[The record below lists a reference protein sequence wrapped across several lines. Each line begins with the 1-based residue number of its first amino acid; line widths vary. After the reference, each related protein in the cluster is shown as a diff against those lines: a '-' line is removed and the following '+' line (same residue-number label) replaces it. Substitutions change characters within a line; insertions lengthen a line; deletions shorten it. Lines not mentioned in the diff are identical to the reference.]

1 MDYLW
6 SPWRYQY
13 MSGAARPDG
22 CIFCDMA
29 ASDPAHDRERLI
41 LYRGRFNLIVLNLF
55 PYNCGHAMIAPYQ
68 HTATLAALDSGTM
81 TEMMELT
88 RDLEA
93 ALKSAYHPQGYNF
106 GMNLGRAAGAGI
118 EDHLHFHVLPRWIGD
133 ANFMTTVGEARVLPE
148 DLSATYEK
156 LVGFFRHQPV
166 PSDSYAEAED

>member
-1 MDYLW
+1 
-6 SPWRYQY
+6 QY

-55 PYNCGHAMIAPYQ
+55 PYNCGQPMIAPYQ
-68 HTATLAALDSGTM
+68 PTATLAALDSGTM

-118 EDHLHFHVLPRWIGD
+118 EDHL
-133 ANFMTTVGEARVLPE
+133 
-148 DLSATYEK
+148 
-156 LVGFFRHQPV
+156 
-166 PSDSYAEAED
+166 